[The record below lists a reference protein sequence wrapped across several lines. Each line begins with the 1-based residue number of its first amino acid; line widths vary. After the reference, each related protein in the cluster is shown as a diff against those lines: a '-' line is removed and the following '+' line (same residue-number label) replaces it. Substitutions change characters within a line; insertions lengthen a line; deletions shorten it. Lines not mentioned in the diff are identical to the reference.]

1 MKIAGS
7 TAVVTGAAGGIG
19 CRIIETLQARGVR
32 KIYAA
37 DLRALDRAD
46 LGDGVVPLTL
56 DVTDETA
63 ARKVAE
69 SASDATLLINAAGI
83 FGLAGL
89 IAAPDLKAARL
100 EMDVNY
106 WGQLIMCR
114 ALAPVLRANGGGAI
128 VNVLSEAARVCV
140 PFAGSYCASKSAAWI
155 MTQGVRAELAA
166 QGTHVLAVFPASTDT
181 PMVDMLDMDDKLDPV
196 YVAGAM
202 LDALEQGLEDISIG
216 AHALHMEQLMFSD
229 YKALE
234 KESAE
239 ILPGATAVAEI
250 DV

>member
-1 MKIAGS
+1 
-7 TAVVTGAAGGIG
+7 
-19 CRIIETLQARGVR
+19 
-32 KIYAA
+32 
-37 DLRALDRAD
+37 
-46 LGDGVVPLTL
+46 
-56 DVTDETA
+56 
-63 ARKVAE
+63 
-69 SASDATLLINAAGI
+69 
-83 FGLAGL
+83 
-89 IAAPDLKAARL
+89 L